1 MTQPINLKL
10 SKVCY
15 LHLHQ
20 VGWKA
25 VGEQVQE
32 GVRGG
37 CVPPLLVVQ
46 LLLGVGKARS
56 EEIL

>member
-1 MTQPINLKL
+1 MKL
-10 SKVCY
+10 SKLCY

-37 CVPPLLVVQ
+37 RVPPLLLVQ

-56 EEIL
+56 EVNL